1 MLLQLLAYYEHIYE
15 YVSYYWGQAK
25 HYMRHKLGPE
35 PQQWI
40 LLRDGQVLPH
50 TTAIPE
56 AILESA
62 YIYDPNTRR
71 ITQYGVVE
79 PVGRYRPLQYI
90 AMNIQ
95 NETSG
100 IVADASDW
108 LGEIRCNPV
117 PLLSIKQVL
126 QLWMYDVQV
135 YVPMD
140 GTTKVT
146 AITNSG
152 DEEVVTV

>member
-1 MLLQLLAYYEHIYE
+1 
-15 YVSYYWGQAK
+15 
-25 HYMRHKLGPE
+25 MRYKLGPE
-35 PQQWI
+35 PQQWY
-40 LLRDGQVLPH
+40 LLSDGQVLPH
-50 TTAIPE
+50 TTEIPY
-56 AILESA
+56 AVLTSA

-71 ITQYGVVE
+71 ITQCSVAE

-100 IVADASDW
+100 VAADASDW

-117 PLLSIKQVL
+117 PPLSIKQVL
-126 QLWMYDVQV
+126 QLWMYDTQV

-146 AITNSG
+146 VTTNIG
-152 DEEVVTV
+152 EEEVLYV

>member
-25 HYMRHKLGPE
+25 HYMRYKLGPE

-50 TTAIPE
+50 TTVIPDTVH
-56 AILESA
+56 ESA

-71 ITQYGVVE
+71 ITQYGVAE

-95 NETSG
+95 HEAYT
-100 IVADASDW
+100 ADASDW

-117 PLLSIKQVL
+117 PHLSIKQLL
-126 QLWMYDVQV
+126 QLWMYDTQV

-140 GTTKVT
+140 GTSKIT
-146 AITNSG
+146 ATTNSG
-152 DEEVVTV
+152 DEEVVHV